1 MVMKKPSLPTKASRA
16 ATALRVKITREAL
29 GLKPVDICRATG
41 ITASQYS
48 NYESGVSRP
57 NIEDAIRYSEVL
69 GISLDWL
76 YKGDPSKL
84 PLDIANRVREIAL
97 RAKSEDVI

>member
-1 MVMKKPSLPTKASRA
+1 MKASREV
-16 ATALRVKITREAL
+16 TALRVKITREAL

-41 ITASQYS
+41 ITPSQYS

-57 NIEDAIRYSEVL
+57 NIEDAIRYSEAL

-84 PLDIANRVREIAL
+84 PLDIANRIRDIA
-97 RAKSEDVI
+97 RAANSENII